1 MKRLL
6 ALLLLAISPL
16 VAQQEE
22 MQAEAVRAF
31 QAGDFTTAK
40 SLFQSLLEIDPK
52 NPAARNY
59 LRAIALREGD
69 GPNLEASLN
78 NINIPAVD
86 FRDVTVREAV
96 AFVAQ
101 KVQEISGGKQSV
113 NVVWMVPPEMTEGTR
128 VTLSLRNVPASEVL
142 RYIGDA
148 SNLRF
153 TYDARALKIRP
164 MTKPSGEAASE

>member
-1 MKRLL
+1 M
-6 ALLLLAISPL
+6 ALLLLATSPL

-22 MQAEAVRAF
+22 IQSEAVRAF
-31 QAGDFTTAK
+31 QAGDFATAK

-59 LRAIALREGD
+59 LRAIALRESG
-69 GPNLEASLN
+69 GPGLEASLR

-96 AFVAQ
+96 AFVAL
-101 KVQEISGGKQSV
+101 KVQEISAGKRSV
-113 NVVWMVPPEMTEGTR
+113 NVVWMVPPEATEGTR
-128 VTLSLRNVPASEVL
+128 ITLSLRNVPASEVL

-148 SNLRF
+148 SNLHF
-153 TYDARALKIRP
+153 TYDAHALKIRP
-164 MTKPSGEAASE
+164 MTKPSGETASE

>member
-1 MKRLL
+1 MKRVL

-59 LRAIALREGD
+59 LRAIALREGG
-69 GPNLEASLN
+69 GPGLEASLK

-113 NVVWMVPPEMTEGTR
+113 NVVWMVPPDMTEGTR
-128 VTLSLRNVPASEVL
+128 VTLSLRNLPASEVL

-164 MTKPSGEAASE
+164 MTKPSGEAVSE

>member
-59 LRAIALREGD
+59 LRAIALREGG
-69 GPNLEASLN
+69 GPGLEASLK
-78 NINIPAVD
+78 NITIPAVD

-101 KVQEISGGKQSV
+101 KVQEISEGKQSV

-164 MTKPSGEAASE
+164 MTKPSGDAASD